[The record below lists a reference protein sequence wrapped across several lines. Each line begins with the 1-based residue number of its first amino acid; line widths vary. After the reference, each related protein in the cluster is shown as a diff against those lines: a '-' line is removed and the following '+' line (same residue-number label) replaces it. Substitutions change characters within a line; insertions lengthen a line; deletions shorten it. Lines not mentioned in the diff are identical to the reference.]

1 MKHAERPANE
11 IPKYIESSSNRRS
24 KKKKKETGNLCEL
37 SGRGE
42 LTQLTT

>member
-11 IPKYIESSSNRRS
+11 IPIFYRIFRQVVAPKR
-24 KKKKKETGNLCEL
+24 KQKMGNLCEL

>member
-11 IPKYIESSSNRRS
+11 IPKYIESSSSRRS
-24 KKKKKETGNLCEL
+24 KKREKKMGNLCEL